1 LWHDQFQTFRSSL
14 DEWLE
19 SEADVQKIADHLK
32 GRLSE
37 NKTLSEDDFKTVW
50 KMLAKDT
57 KEKIK
62 DETVAW
68 LKKNKNHLPMYFL
81 SREDFV

>member
-1 LWHDQFQTFRSSL
+1 
-14 DEWLE
+14 
-19 SEADVQKIADHLK
+19 
-32 GRLSE
+32 
-37 NKTLSEDDFKTVW
+37 
-50 KMLAKDT
+50 MLAKDT